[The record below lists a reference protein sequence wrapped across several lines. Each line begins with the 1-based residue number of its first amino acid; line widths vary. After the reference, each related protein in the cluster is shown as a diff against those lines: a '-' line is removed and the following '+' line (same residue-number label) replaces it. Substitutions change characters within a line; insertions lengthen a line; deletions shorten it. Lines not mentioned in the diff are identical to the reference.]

1 MACIGFLLPLKGPK
15 VPSVAGKATAKTTNM
30 ATVSLK
36 AFICKTRGMGKI
48 IRIHDMSEIR
58 CKWYAR
64 MINQWTSKATRKK
77 WSCRRLPFVSHLPCK
92 ATCLITLISPFRED
106 NYQVP
111 KTIFTVVQN
120 QYIFKKLPEN
130 KITVDYLFNTRAL
143 IKAFISEAA
152 LFSIRFLRFLRGFKN
167 FAPNDENETFFVY
180 FQSIQLQK
188 FNSRG
193 TASKL
198 PYH

>member
-1 MACIGFLLPLKGPK
+1 M
-15 VPSVAGKATAKTTNM
+15 
-30 ATVSLK
+30 
-36 AFICKTRGMGKI
+36 
-48 IRIHDMSEIR
+48 
-58 CKWYAR
+58 
-64 MINQWTSKATRKK
+64 
-77 WSCRRLPFVSHLPCK
+77 SHLPCK

-120 QYIFKKLPEN
+120 QYIFKKSAEN

-167 FAPNDENETFFVY
+167 FAPNDENETFLYIFNL
-180 FQSIQLQK
+180 FSCKNSIQEELLQNCPIIK
-188 FNSRG
+188 MSNFAKMHHQNWFCI
-193 TASKL
+193 
-198 PYH
+198 